1 MKIIFYLKIRF
12 ARFVDDI
19 ITFAQL
25 FRLRN
30 YIYALRI
37 KKISGQLIK
46 KDVNQKLVIFIVF
59 EKNNLPKLTLDAL
72 KSFKENGLQLL
83 VVNNGNPLHEEQLL
97 MAGADLVIT
106 RNNTGKDFGGYK
118 DATLFLK
125 NNNLLDWG
133 RIIYANDSVIYPQ
146 RIINQLI
153 NELVDDEYDYIAHSM
168 VKEIH
173 FHFQSFLF
181 SCSNSL
187 INNSIFIKFWESY
200 LPLDRRRYMIKKGE
214 VGLAKKI
221 IKTGCTINVINT
233 YKDLKNEIYDFSSF
247 YEMLNELPDRYKSQ
261 KSISK
266 IQSKIVKIF
275 FGSKI
280 VKTSQIKDNE
290 IKDLIINTV
299 LRREQAAAATFQ
311 NIAQDLFREISIGN
325 PSHLGLS
332 FFLRTNQPFVIKR
345 DLAYRG
351 GYEYDSLAYLLKK
364 YYSEE
369 YENFIQMIKYPSGN
383 HYKGLKLIMF
393 NNGII

>member
-1 MKIIFYLKIRF
+1 
-12 ARFVDDI
+12 
-19 ITFAQL
+19 
-25 FRLRN
+25 
-30 YIYALRI
+30 
-37 KKISGQLIK
+37 
-46 KDVNQKLVIFIVF
+46 
-59 EKNNLPKLTLDAL
+59 
-72 KSFKENGLQLL
+72 
-83 VVNNGNPLHEEQLL
+83 
-97 MAGADLVIT
+97 
-106 RNNTGKDFGGYK
+106 
-118 DATLFLK
+118 
-125 NNNLLDWG
+125 
-133 RIIYANDSVIYPQ
+133 
-146 RIINQLI
+146 
-153 NELVDDEYDYIAHSM
+153 
-168 VKEIH
+168 
-173 FHFQSFLF
+173 
-181 SCSNSL
+181 
-187 INNSIFIKFWESY
+187 
-200 LPLDRRRYMIKKGE
+200 MIKKGE

-247 YEMLNELPDRYKSQ
+247 NEMLNELPDRYKSQ